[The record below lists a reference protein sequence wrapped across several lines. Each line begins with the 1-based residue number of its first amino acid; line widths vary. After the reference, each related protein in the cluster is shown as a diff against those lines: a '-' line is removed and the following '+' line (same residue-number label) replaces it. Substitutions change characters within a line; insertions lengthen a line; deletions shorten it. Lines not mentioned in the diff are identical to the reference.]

1 VISSESPQ
9 PTITRT
15 LAKGIAP
22 RICSPLRKRSRKNTT
37 SKRKSAQKRHRK
49 NDSESGDEESEETR
63 ATDDSEHKPKGKKPT
78 KRRRAEESKS
88 KAELVDGAEP
98 EPVVEEVEEHG
109 PTLSGDD
116 EVSTCPSLKRRRLT
130 QH

>member
-1 VISSESPQ
+1 M

-22 RICSPLRKRSRKNTT
+22 RIRSPPRKRGRKNTT
-37 SKRKSAQKRHRK
+37 SKRKSAQKRHRG

-63 ATDDSEHKPKGKKPT
+63 DTDDSEPKPKGKKPT
-78 KRRRAEESKS
+78 KRRRAEKSESEP
-88 KAELVDGAEP
+88 ELVDGAEP

-116 EVSTCPSLKRRRLT
+116 EVSTHPSLKQHGLT